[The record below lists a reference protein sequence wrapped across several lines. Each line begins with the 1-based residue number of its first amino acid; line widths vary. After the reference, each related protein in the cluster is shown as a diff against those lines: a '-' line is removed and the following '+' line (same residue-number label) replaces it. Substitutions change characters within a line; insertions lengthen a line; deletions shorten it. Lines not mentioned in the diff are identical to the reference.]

1 MFEMLNEGVNLTL
14 ADGPSTTGLCEAVA
28 LTDRTAEA
36 DVHEPLGRGRQ
47 RCSRL
52 TIAPANGHLTTPE
65 PSGRQVWR
73 EKKNEELCEPGLLE

>member
-47 RCSRL
+47 RCS
-52 TIAPANGHLTTPE
+52 AW
-65 PSGRQVWR
+65 Q
-73 EKKNEELCEPGLLE
+73 